1 MTAIV
6 ITSAVVFL
14 FFIGTMTVLYY
25 RTAAEL
31 EKANREIERLTSKLR
46 SERSGNEETINFLW
60 KSLMAKDGAD
70 EIHFGE
76 F

>member
-1 MTAIV
+1 MTALV
-6 ITSAVVFL
+6 ITSGVVL
-14 FFIGTMTVLYY
+14 LTLIGTMTVLYY

-46 SERSGNEETINFLW
+46 SERAGNEATINELW
-60 KSLMAKDGAD
+60 KVLMAKDGAE

>member
-1 MTAIV
+1 MTALV
-6 ITSAVVFL
+6 ITSGAVL
-14 FFIGTMTVLYY
+14 LTLIGTMTVLYY

-31 EKANREIERLTSKLR
+31 EKANREIERLTKKLKL
-46 SERSGNEETINFLW
+46 ERAGNEATINELW
-60 KSLMAKDGAD
+60 KVLMAKDGAE